1 LARHGITQLAL
12 GDIRLADLEATKKDL
27 LAAIPDIEVLALELD
42 VRSDDSVAQAIAT
55 TMSAFGRI
63 DVAINN
69 AGISGPFSPTEKT
82 PWVEWER
89 VYDVNIHGTWRCQ
102 KFELQQMVQQDYRE
116 TK

>member
-12 GDIRLADLEATKKDL
+12 GDIRLTELEATKKDL
-27 LAAIPDIEVLALELD
+27 LAEIPRIEVLTLELD
-42 VRSDDSVAQAIAT
+42 IRSEDCVAQAIAKT
-55 TMSAFGRI
+55 TSVFGRI

-69 AGISGPFSPTEKT
+69 AGVSGPFSPTERT

-89 VYDVNIHGTWRCQ
+89 IYDVNIHGTWRCQ
-102 KFELQQMVQQDYRE
+102 KYELQQMVQQDHRE